1 MNPEGGESP
10 SDTQQTHDELISRSI
25 KPEFYDPDLDE
36 KDELWIQKRRKGQ
49 YSDAV
54 LSCPACF
61 TTLCLECQS
70 PCFENVLYLM
80 FVRSQCFDPFTGRMM
95 VDLLSPKSMPQGS
108 CFYVDDRRLEDSFG
122 VGTGQCKAV
131 NHGMAT
137 PCVIDSSTI

>member
-10 SDTQQTHDELISRSI
+10 SDTQQTLSDDELISRSI

-61 TTLCLECQS
+61 TILCLECQRW
-70 PCFENVLYLM
+70 N
-80 FVRSQCFDPFTGRMM
+80 
-95 VDLLSPKSMPQGS
+95 
-108 CFYVDDRRLEDSFG
+108 YVDFADVVYCAHDGGSPFSEKHASGFLLLC
-122 VGTGQCKAV
+122 GTGQCKAV

-137 PCVIDSSTI
+137 PCGIDSSAI